1 MAIKKCNP
9 NSQVYYAANKSVNS
23 NKTKETNLF
32 NETKSV
38 NTQNE
43 MIVSETENIIKE
55 LFEPI
60 CKKFHLEYDK
70 EYVLSLIKKINSSY
84 SEESDTETLK
94 RVALC
99 LEKAFEEHYDKKANQ
114 LDLDKSIETASI
126 YDASISSGQS
136 TENLKKNSQK
146 NIASIVSEQ
155 YGKTHKGEN
164 VDFNTLS
171 ADEKKKY
178 IKDYFESKL
187 NEYLSNPNTK
197 DNAYKVLLTDFM
209 LLTKNTPDSEK
220 NLLLKTAMEVFKSAD
235 AVSYLFQNFKN
246 DALKTECAD
255 SLDFEYV
262 KETNS
267 IEKAEI
273 VSNNASKTKLVQYLK
288 EFNEKFRIFYEENK
302 EVIDRLCNDEKP
314 QNENEEKIQKELYKY
329 LNVSA
334 GLTIGASYNKNLSK
348 EEQKEYVK
356 NINDTVKKYPIYNKY
371 IESLAEYV
379 FQHQNSQNITVDKLK
394 ELLNEITDNK
404 FSEILNNI
412 SEKSAIN
419 KETGMLKIADNETIA
434 QSKEKIQEIKE
445 KLYESSTTENYIT
458 DRNNRREEM
467 LNTAVNYET
476 IMEDDGV
483 KLIKDI
489 LSGKVKV
496 SEYLE
501 QVAIKQYKLMNT
513 AMQGNILLNATGEF
527 FNDLVENLET
537 STFEHLLNIG
547 WKGRSYAATK
557 QVKDEFEERK
567 NDVA

>member
-9 NSQVYYAANKSVNS
+9 NSQVYYAANKPANS

-60 CKKFHLEYDK
+60 CKKFYLEYDK

-99 LEKAFEEHYDKKANQ
+99 IEKAFEEHYDKKANQ

-155 YGKTHKGEN
+155 YGKTHKGEKVN
-164 VDFNTLS
+164 FNALS

-209 LLTKNTPDSEK
+209 ILTKNTPDSEK

-379 FQHQNSQNITVDKLK
+379 FQHQNSQDITVDKLK

-489 LSGKVKV
+489 LSGKVRV